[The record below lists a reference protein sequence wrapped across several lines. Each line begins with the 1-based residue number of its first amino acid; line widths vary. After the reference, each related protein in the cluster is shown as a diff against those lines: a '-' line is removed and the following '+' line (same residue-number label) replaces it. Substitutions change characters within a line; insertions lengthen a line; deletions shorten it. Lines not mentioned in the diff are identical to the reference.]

1 MSEEP
6 RNWNPSVGQVKL
18 EPFPFL
24 TPEPLEV
31 QGLHAGTSTGDSR
44 HFRDFIRSINVSK
57 IVSGQRVSFHE
68 EGGIA
73 ERNRTD
79 TA

>member
-1 MSEEP
+1 M
-6 RNWNPSVGQVKL
+6 GQVKL